1 MKKAEVK
8 KEKKKNALKEYWPL
22 YLMMLPAL
30 LYLLIN
36 NYIPMAGM
44 VIAFK
49 KLNFAK
55 GIWASPWAGLKNFKF
70 LFASRDAWVITRN
83 TLLYN
88 VAFILVNMVI
98 GIAIAILITEVKNT
112 KLKKIYQSAI
122 LLPFLMSMVI
132 LSYIVYAL
140 LSAENGLVNNSILP
154 LFHIDPIQWYQKP
167 KYWPAILIIANC
179 WKGVGYGCLIYIA
192 SLIGIDPSF
201 YEAARLDGAS
211 KWQEI
216 TKITLPSLV
225 PTIITLLL
233 LSIGRIF
240 YSDFG
245 LFYQVPMNSGVLFP
259 TTNVIDTY
267 VYRALIE
274 QGNISM
280 SSAAGVYQSLV
291 GFCVVMLSNWIV
303 RKVDKDQALF

>member
-8 KEKKKNALKEYWPL
+8 KGKKKNVLKEYWPL

-70 LFASRDAWVITRN
+70 LFASKDAWVITRN

-192 SLIGIDPSF
+192 ALIGIDPSF